1 MKNFGEFSAVSGKS
15 DGAINVTESDMVTL
29 TQASIKIFI
38 LVLMVIETLIIIVV
52 GSDSGR
58 E

>member
-15 DGAINVTESDMVTL
+15 DGAINMTESNTVTG
-29 TQASIKIFI
+29 INENIHI
-38 LVLMVIETLIIIVV
+38 GIDGDRDIDNY
-52 GSDSGR
+52 GGR